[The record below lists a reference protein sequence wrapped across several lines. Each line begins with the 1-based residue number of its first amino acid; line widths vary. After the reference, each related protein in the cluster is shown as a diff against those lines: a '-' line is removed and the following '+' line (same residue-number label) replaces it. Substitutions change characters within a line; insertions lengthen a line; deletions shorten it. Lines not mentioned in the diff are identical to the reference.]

1 MRRTL
6 ALAVF
11 AAVMAANPTAT
22 AAAPSPVP
30 DCNLHSTLTHR
41 YTVAQLRRGLSTMPA
56 YVKEY
61 TDCYDV
67 IQRALL
73 GGIRPSG
80 PSGGGGGGDSFLP
93 TPVIVVLVLLAL
105 AAAGLGAVALRR
117 RGGGSPP
124 GASAP

>member
-67 IQRALL
+67 IQR
-73 GGIRPSG
+73 
-80 PSGGGGGGDSFLP
+80 
-93 TPVIVVLVLLAL
+93 TLLAQVASRRTDAGSVGGPGAGGNLLPAPLIAVLAVLGL
-105 AAAGLGAVALRR
+105 AASIFGFLEIRR
-117 RGGGSPP
+117 RRARG
-124 GASAP
+124 